1 MTQRTL
7 VVKVGTSLLRAGDEF
22 LHALAAN
29 LSAERQ
35 RGTRLVLVTSG
46 AVGLGCNEL
55 GLTQRPQLV
64 EELQAAAAI
73 GQGQLMWDT
82 WNQHVVG
89 NGGSLI
95 MLGRTMDAECWP
107 PSMLGCSQR
116 GPLSD
121 DTTMKTGTWLST
133 CHSMPSSSVPSSHVA
148 SDLGVLTWGLVVF
161 V

>member
-22 LHALAAN
+22 LQALAAN

-55 GLTQRPQLV
+55 GFKQRPQLV

-73 GQGQLMWDT
+73 GQGQLMARYDAVFRPHGQT
-82 WNQHVVG
+82 VAQVLLTRG
-89 NGGSLI
+89 DLASRRRFI
-95 MLGRTMDAECWP
+95 KASRTLLQLLE
-107 PSMLGCSQR
+107 L
-116 GPLSD
+116 
-121 DTTMKTGTWLST
+121 
-133 CHSMPSSSVPSSHVA
+133 
-148 SDLGVLTWGLVVF
+148 
-161 V
+161 